1 MQPELTLIVRENGGH
16 VRRVAVR
23 ARRFTIGRSPD
34 SDLFIQDW
42 NLSRRH
48 AVIESFDGAPY
59 ISDAGSQNGTTV
71 NGRPVHAPTPLAHG
85 DIISLGGSCVLE
97 ISLGGFAAINRTPQ
111 ATTRDTP
118 AGSLP
123 APTSPTSPG
132 AASLSSAISARLTT
146 PVIAAST
153 TLLILLVAAT
163 LALATRACRQSPD
176 AATEDDAPTTR
187 ARDKKEG
194 RRKEAEDVRVANRDG
209 EEAYVANRNDEAATT
224 TQPAPDDETNA
235 GGAAPDA
242 GTSTVEA
249 ANENADSDDTERIE
263 PLAAEVMRGIS
274 SDPNPNI
281 REKYLKEISARVRG
295 YRGSK
300 TLAASLGV
308 MRSRGLAQ
316 LAGTAR
322 SSGLKLPL
330 VAYAGLARA
339 DRTGSAD
346 PVRAAQ
352 ELLPQLTKMA
362 RLFSTELA
370 NDSLLTVAACDE
382 GASLFQTI
390 NRLSQRERE
399 TPTTIR
405 NVWYLHERRQLDPRA
420 YDFVLRFLA
429 IGVVAQN
436 PRQFQIDAEP
446 LRF

>member
-1 MQPELTLIVRENGGH
+1 MQPELTLNVRESGGH

-34 SDLFIQDW
+34 SDLFIEDW

-48 AVIESFDGAPY
+48 AIVETFDGAPY
-59 ISDAGSQNGTTV
+59 ISDAGSQNGTSV
-71 NGRPVHAPTPLAHG
+71 NGRPINAPTPLSHG
-85 DIISLGGSCVLE
+85 DIVSLGGSCELE
-97 ISLGGFAAINRTPQ
+97 VSLGGFAEINRAPQ
-111 ATTRDTP
+111 ATTGRAP
-118 AGSLP
+118 ARSLP
-123 APTSPTSPG
+123 AATSPAA
-132 AASLSSAISARLTT
+132 AASLSSAVSARLTT
-146 PVIAAST
+146 PVIAASSVV
-153 TLLILLVAAT
+153 LILFVAAA
-163 LALATRACRQSPD
+163 LALATRACNRTPD
-176 AATEDDAPTTR
+176 AAFEDDAQTNK
-187 ARDKKEG
+187 ARGRKEG
-194 RRKEAEDVRVANRDG
+194 ERKETGETRVAERDD
-209 EEAYVANRNDEAATT
+209 EDSSVANRNDDAATT
-224 TQPAPDDETNA
+224 DQPVPVDETNA
-235 GGAAPDA
+235 GGVVPDA
-242 GTSTVEA
+242 GTNTGEA
-249 ANENADSDDTERIE
+249 SNENSVADDTERIE
-263 PLAAEVMRGIS
+263 PLAAGVMRSIS

-281 REKYLKEISARVRG
+281 REKYLKEIGARVRG

-300 TLAASLGV
+300 TLAASLNA

-316 LAGTAR
+316 LAGAAR

-330 VAYAGLARA
+330 VAYAGLAQA
-339 DRTGSAD
+339 DRAGSGD

-352 ELLPQLTKMA
+352 EMLPRLTKMA

-399 TPTTIR
+399 SPAIIR

-446 LRF
+446 LGF